1 MMLARDNED
10 FAQMEQADVEC
21 YGPKLVLSEFKIN
34 CAWNKNES
42 IIIQRVFY
50 LNDKKDVMINVK
62 TIKYNLGTNWAKWH
76 EDQQPTWNSKFN

>member
-34 CAWNKNES
+34 CA
-42 IIIQRVFY
+42 
-50 LNDKKDVMINVK
+50 
-62 TIKYNLGTNWAKWH
+62 
-76 EDQQPTWNSKFN
+76 